1 MATTGERATGTI
13 TIEYNTVTVT
23 PGADGD
29 VWLTTSEIARM
40 FEVFVPAITSNIRAI
55 YKHGALRMS
64 ETSNLPTAHAELYN
78 LEMISALAFRVDT
91 PQSAAFRRW
100 LIRRPDGRAEGLA
113 GGTDG
118 SELTSER
125 KNPSNHLD
133 SNVFAPVEIH
143 PDRGDFQFR
152 EFVRQTVFSF
162 RCYSNA
168 LSSVPLYESRS
179 NFSISDSRYST
190 FPHIM

>member
-29 VWLTTSEIARM
+29 VWLTPSEIARM
-40 FEVFVPAITSNIRAI
+40 FEVFVPTITSNIRAI

-100 LIRRPDGRAEGLA
+100 LIRRPHSRMVVL
-113 GGTDG
+113 
-118 SELTSER
+118 
-125 KNPSNHLD
+125 K
-133 SNVFAPVEIH
+133 
-143 PDRGDFQFR
+143 
-152 EFVRQTVFSF
+152 
-162 RCYSNA
+162 
-168 LSSVPLYESRS
+168 SSLFCSAMATLSRS
-179 NFSISDSRYST
+179 TLSGYSFT
-190 FPHIM
+190 STPSTSTVPSAGS

>member
-29 VWLTTSEIARM
+29 VWLTPSEI
-40 FEVFVPAITSNIRAI
+40 EVFVSAVTSNIRAI

-100 LIRRPDGRAEGLA
+100 LIRRPYSPMVVLKVSQE
-113 GGTDG
+113 
-118 SELTSER
+118 ER
-125 KNPSNHLD
+125 
-133 SNVFAPVEIH
+133 
-143 PDRGDFQFR
+143 
-152 EFVRQTVFSF
+152 TVV
-162 RCYSNA
+162 N
-168 LSSVPLYESRS
+168 
-179 NFSISDSRYST
+179 
-190 FPHIM
+190 

>member
-29 VWLTTSEIARM
+29 VWLTPSEIARM
-40 FEVFVPAITSNIRAI
+40 FEVFVSAVTSNIRAI

-100 LIRRPDGRAEGLA
+100 LIRRPHSRMGGRKVSQG
-113 GGTDG
+113 
-118 SELTSER
+118 ER
-125 KNPSNHLD
+125 
-133 SNVFAPVEIH
+133 
-143 PDRGDFQFR
+143 
-152 EFVRQTVFSF
+152 TV
-162 RCYSNA
+162 
-168 LSSVPLYESRS
+168 V
-179 NFSISDSRYST
+179 
-190 FPHIM
+190 H

>member
-29 VWLTTSEIARM
+29 VWLTPSEIARM
-40 FEVFVPAITSNIRAI
+40 FEVFVSAVTSNIRAI

-78 LEMISALAFRVDT
+78 LEMISALAPERGVPAVADPPPPF
-91 PQSAAFRRW
+91 
-100 LIRRPDGRAEGLA
+100 PDGRAEGLA
-113 GGTDG
+113 GRTDG
-118 SELTSER
+118 SELISER
-125 KNPSNHLD
+125 KNPSNKSD
-133 SNVFAPVEIH
+133 SNVFAPVGIH

-152 EFVRQTVFSF
+152 EFVRQPFFSF

-168 LSSVPLYESRS
+168 LSSFPLYESRS